1 MVYAVEFAPG
11 ADRGL
16 RKLAPQIQMRLRPR
30 IDALAN
36 NPRPPRARKLRGAD
50 ELWRIRVGEYRIV
63 YEIRDKVLLV
73 LIVRIAHR
81 REAYR

>member
-11 ADRGL
+11 ADREL
-16 RKLAPQIQMRLRPR
+16 RKLAPQIQTRLQPR

-36 NPRPPRARKLRGAD
+36 NPRPPRARKLRGAG

>member
-1 MVYAVEFAPG
+1 MVYAVDFAPG
-11 ADRGL
+11 ADREF
-16 RKLAPQIQMRLRPR
+16 RKLAPQIKMRLQPR

-36 NPRPPRARKLRGAD
+36 NPRPPRARKLRGAG
-50 ELWRIRVGEYRIV
+50 ELWRIRVGEYRII